1 MKCLR
6 LLALLVVFKNIT
18 SFKIIV
24 YLYFLID
31 KIEILCFLASEPP
44 VKKIKVSN
52 DDDEEGKYSQFL
64 DLMLKTKFEVYVEN

>member
-64 DLMLKTKFEVYVEN
+64 DLMLKTKFEVYVEH